1 MAMSKSSKPKARNQ
15 HSDKAQRASDR
26 LEFMQG
32 EVAVPDDFNLMGKDQ
47 ITDLFEAVSI
57 STRGY
62 HFNRKDANKR

>member
-1 MAMSKSSKPKARNQ
+1 MIKSRKIISGKNPSVKE
-15 HSDKAQRASDR
+15 HSVSDR
-26 LEFMQG
+26 LGFMQG
-32 EVAVPDDFNLMGKDQ
+32 EVAVPDNFDQMGKDQ

>member
-1 MAMSKSSKPKARNQ
+1 MSKSRKIISGKNSSVKE
-15 HSDKAQRASDR
+15 HSVSDR
-26 LEFMQG
+26 LGFMQG

-57 STRGY
+57 STRGH